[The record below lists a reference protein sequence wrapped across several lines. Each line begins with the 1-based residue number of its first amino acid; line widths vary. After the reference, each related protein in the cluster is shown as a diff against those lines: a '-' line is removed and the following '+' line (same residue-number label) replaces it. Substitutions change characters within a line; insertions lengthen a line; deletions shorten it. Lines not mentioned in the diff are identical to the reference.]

1 MVFHSCKRHTS
12 FKDWTRILFW
22 QSLYPLLTPRL
33 AANIRVD
40 KNIVNTGKVPSSIRD
55 IFIIDNK
62 KEIRLI
68 FSYPPTT
75 GSNTEEIL
83 RVIDAMK
90 TTDKLGYVLPV
101 IAILSIIQAVIF

>member
-1 MVFHSCKRHTS
+1 MVHPWKWHGS
-12 FKDWTRILFW
+12 FKDWTRHLSWQLLF
-22 QSLYPLLTPRL
+22 SSLTPQL
-33 AANIRVD
+33 AANNRVD
-40 KNIVNTGKVPSSIRD
+40 QSVVDTGKVPQSIRD

-62 KEIRLI
+62 KQIRLI

-90 TTDKLGYVLPV
+90 TTDKLGYVLSV
-101 IAILSIIQAVIF
+101 IAILSVIQAFIF

>member
-1 MVFHSCKRHTS
+1 M
-12 FKDWTRILFW
+12 
-22 QSLYPLLTPRL
+22 PRL
-33 AANIRVD
+33 VGSNRVE
-40 KNIVNTGKVPSSIRD
+40 KNIVNTGRVPPSIRD

-75 GSNTEEIL
+75 GSSTDEIL

-90 TTDKLGYVLPV
+90 TTDKLGYVISVVAL
-101 IAILSIIQAVIF
+101 LSIT

>member
-1 MVFHSCKRHTS
+1 MVQPWKWHTS
-12 FKDWTRILFW
+12 FEDWTRHLSW
-22 QSLYPLLTPRL
+22 PLLFSSLTPQL
-33 AANIRVD
+33 TANNRVD
-40 KNIVNTGKVPSSIRD
+40 QSVVDTGKVPQSIRD
-55 IFIIDNK
+55 IFIIDNN

-90 TTDKLGYVLPV
+90 TTDKLGYVLSV
-101 IAILSIIQAVIF
+101 LAILSIIQAFIS

>member
-1 MVFHSCKRHTS
+1 M
-12 FKDWTRILFW
+12 
-22 QSLYPLLTPRL
+22 PRL
-33 AANIRVD
+33 VGSNRVE
-40 KNIVNTGKVPSSIRD
+40 KNIVNTGRVPPSIRD

-75 GSNTEEIL
+75 GSNTDEIL

-90 TTDKLGYVLPV
+90 TTDKLGYVISVVAL
-101 IAILSIIQAVIF
+101 LSIT

>member
-1 MVFHSCKRHTS
+1 M
-12 FKDWTRILFW
+12 
-22 QSLYPLLTPRL
+22 LTPRL
-33 AANIRVD
+33 AANNRVD

-90 TTDKLGYVLPV
+90 TTDKLEYVLSV